1 MEWSGL
7 TMKRFSKAVFR
18 RLRNWFF
25 TGLVLLLPFAL
36 SFYVLLIGFRWMDAI
51 LGGFAARTVGRRIPG
66 LGLVASLLMVV
77 VAGAIA
83 SNLIGRRLLNWGETV
98 LLKVPVFRS
107 VYSTMKQVV
116 DAFAGQDKSA
126 FKEVVMIEYP
136 RKGMYSVG
144 FYTGNGFD
152 EASAKTGEDWV
163 TVFVPT
169 VPNPTTGFF
178 VLVPREEV
186 VRLDMSVEDAIKMTI
201 SAGCI
206 VPDAAV
212 LADIPSEGGSN
223 VDQ

>member
-1 MEWSGL
+1 M
-7 TMKRFSKAVFR
+7 TMKKFSKAVFR

-36 SFYVLLIGFRWMDAI
+36 TFYVLTIGFHWLDAI
-51 LGGFAARTVGRRIPG
+51 LGGFAARTVGRQIPG
-66 LGLVASLLMVV
+66 LGLIASLLLVL
-77 VAGAIA
+77 VAGAVA
-83 SNLIGRRLLNWGETV
+83 SNLIGRRLLGWGETV

-136 RKGMYSVG
+136 RKGIYSVG
-144 FYTGNGFD
+144 FYTGNGFE
-152 EASAKTGEDWV
+152 EAGAKTGEDWV

-169 VPNPTTGFF
+169 VPNPTSGFF
-178 VLVPREEV
+178 VLVPRREV
-186 VRLDMSVEDAIKMTI
+186 VWLSMSVEDAIKMTI

-206 VPDAAV
+206 IPDSGA
-212 LADIPSEGGSN
+212 LAGAPSEGGA
-223 VDQ
+223 QIEG